1 MLAKANERRKLCS
14 IPEQNFSAKQ
24 SSKMHT
30 QMLHLYLELCT
41 WIGGVSYFMRPLQ
54 CSEIRTN
61 IPIFFGLD
69 SGTNRKQYS
78 HTKLLMKSFRN
89 KKLCQRRAEK
99 NQRKVEIMKSASARA
114 SYESRCVV
122 AKDSA
127 IIYQMVGCPW
137 DTNICIER
145 VYYNYIQGAPSRAYR
160 KME

>member
-1 MLAKANERRKLCS
+1 MREENYAAFRNRIFPRSKVQKCIHKCCICILNYALESGGFVFYA
-14 IPEQNFSAKQ
+14 SATMQWDKNKY
-24 SSKMHT
+24 SKF
-30 QMLHLYLELCT
+30 L
-41 WIGGVSYFMRPLQ
+41 
-54 CSEIRTN
+54 
-61 IPIFFGLD
+61 GLD

-127 IIYQMVGCPW
+127 IIYQIVGCPW

>member
-1 MLAKANERRKLCS
+1 MQHSGTEFFREAKFKNAYTNVAFVS
-14 IPEQNFSAKQ
+14 WI
-24 SSKMHT
+24 MH
-30 QMLHLYLELCT
+30 LNR
-41 WIGGVSYFMRPLQ
+41 GGLFFMRPLQ